1 MLMKVMLMMVT
12 LMMACS
18 ILSSHANHVNPNQC
32 GSSRTHKSFG
42 NREICN
48 RRKREICIFKTE
60 KYALK
65 KSKVQRR
72 QACVLS
78 REPKVHLTTRSNF
91 VKLQSDEI
99 LRSIVTVVV
108 VLLSSS
114 NKIWRHNLIL
124 VIVITYHGNYHR
136 GNGHYTAIG
145 EWQGWEGLPHYTESV
160 MIVAPPLMYS
170 LLRDQPN
177 QPVS

>member
-1 MLMKVMLMMVT
+1 MDGFGAWRYSEGLGGWEGGVISGVRNLNEHLLMMVT
-12 LMMACS
+12 MMKMMVMMMEMMACS

-32 GSSRTHKSFG
+32 SSSGTHKSFG

-78 REPKVHLTTRSNF
+78 
-91 VKLQSDEI
+91 Q
-99 LRSIVTVVV
+99 
-108 VLLSSS
+108 SSS
-114 NKIWRHNLIL
+114 
-124 VIVITYHGNYHR
+124 
-136 GNGHYTAIG
+136 
-145 EWQGWEGLPHYTESV
+145 
-160 MIVAPPLMYS
+160 
-170 LLRDQPN
+170 DN
-177 QPVS
+177 QKQFR